1 MHLVLFQMMESEI
14 YLNQIKMEKS
24 MKEINVAVT
33 GGAGQIA
40 YSLLPRLVSGET
52 FGPDIKVNLR
62 LIEIPQVVD
71 KLQGTIMELIDCGFD
86 QTGELTATSDIREGV
101 KDADW
106 VLLVGSIPRGI
117 VIDGKKI
124 EERSDLLKING
135 GIFTDQGA
143 AIGQVAKPDA
153 KILVVGNPANTNALI
168 GMNSAKNPSQQWF
181 AMTALD
187 ANRAKAQLAEKAG
200 TSISSVKNMII
211 WGNHSPTMY
220 PDPYNAT
227 INGVSAAETINDDQW
242 LAEEYLPLVQQR
254 GKAVIDARGAS
265 SAASAANAAIDTV
278 KAVMNPTPDGDCFSA
293 AIASDGSY
301 GVPQGLIFGF
311 PLRTSANGEV
321 EIIQGIEL
329 NEFAQSKIAITT
341 QELESEREAV
351 ADLID

>member
-1 MHLVLFQMMESEI
+1 M
-14 YLNQIKMEKS
+14 

-33 GGAGQIA
+33 GGAGQIS
-40 YSLLPRLVSGET
+40 YSLLPRLISGET
-52 FGPDIKVNLR
+52 FGLDTKVNLR
-62 LIEIPQVVD
+62 LVEIPQVVD
-71 KLQGTIMELIDCGFD
+71 KLEGTIMELVDCGFD
-86 QTGELTATSDIREGV
+86 QTGSMLATADIKEGV
-101 KDADW
+101 DGADW

-135 GIFTDQGA
+135 GIFTAQGA
-143 AIGQVAKPDA
+143 AIGELANKEA

-168 GMNSAKNPSQQWF
+168 GKQHANNDSQQWF

-187 ANRAKAQLAEKAG
+187 ANRAKAQLALKAG
-200 TSISSVKNMII
+200 SDITSVSNMTI

-227 INGVSAAETINDDQW
+227 IDGTSAAEVINDSKW
-242 LAEEYLPLVQQR
+242 LEDNYLPLVQQR

-278 KAVMNPTPDGDCFSA
+278 KSVINPTDEGDCFSA
-293 AIASDGSY
+293 AVVSDGSY
-301 GVPQGLIFGF
+301 GVPEGLIFGF
-311 PLRTSANGEV
+311 PLRTTSDGDV

-329 NEFAQSKIAITT
+329 NSFANSKIQITT
-341 QELESEREAV
+341 EELESEREAV
-351 ADLID
+351 VDLIS

>member
-1 MHLVLFQMMESEI
+1 
-14 YLNQIKMEKS
+14 

-52 FGPDIKVNLR
+52 FGPDTKINLR

-71 KLQGTIMELIDCGFD
+71 KLQGTIMELIDCGFE
-86 QTGELTATSDIREGV
+86 QTGKLIATSDIKEGV

-143 AIGQVAKPDA
+143 AIGELAKSDA
-153 KILVVGNPANTNALI
+153 KVLVVGNPANTNALI
-168 GMNSAKNPSQQWF
+168 GMNKANNSSQQWF

-200 TSISSVKNMII
+200 VEISSLKNMVI

-227 INGVSAAETINDDQW
+227 IDGKSAAEVINDSKW
-242 LAEEYLPLVQQR
+242 LEDDYLPLVQQR

-265 SAASAANAAIDTV
+265 SAASAANAAIDTIKSV
-278 KAVMNPTPDGDCFSA
+278 INPTKEGDCFSA
-293 AIASDGSY
+293 AVVSDGSY
-301 GVPQGLIFGF
+301 GVPEGLIFGF
-311 PLRTSANGEV
+311 PLQTTQEGKV

-329 NEFAQSKIAITT
+329 NDFAKAKIKITT
-341 QELESEREAV
+341 EELESERQAV
-351 ADLID
+351 ADLIS

>member
-1 MHLVLFQMMESEI
+1 
-14 YLNQIKMEKS
+14 

-33 GGAGQIA
+33 GGAGQIS
-40 YSLLPRLVSGET
+40 YSLLPRLISGET
-52 FGPDIKVNLR
+52 FGPDTKVNLR

-71 KLQGTIMELIDCGFD
+71 KLEGTIMELVDCGFD
-86 QTGELTATSDIREGV
+86 QTGSMLATADIKEGV

-135 GIFTDQGA
+135 GIFTDQGK
-143 AIGQVAKPDA
+143 AIGELAKANA

-168 GMNSAKNPSQQWF
+168 GMTKANNSAQQWF

-187 ANRAKAQLAEKAG
+187 ANRAKAQLAIK
-200 TSISSVKNMII
+200 TNKDICDVSNLTI
-211 WGNHSPTMY
+211 WGNHSPTMF
-220 PDPYNAT
+220 PDPYNAL
-227 INGVSAAETINDDQW
+227 IGGVSAAEIIDDQSW
-242 LAEEYLPLVQQR
+242 IENDYLPLVQQR

-278 KAVMNPTPDGDCFSA
+278 KSVQSKTAEGDWFSA

-301 GVPQGLIFGF
+301 GVPEGLIFGY
-311 PLRTSANGEV
+311 PLRSDGNGNV
-321 EIIQGIEL
+321 EIVQGVEL
-329 NEFAQSKIAITT
+329 NDFAKSKIEITT
-341 QELESEREAV
+341 QELQEEKEAV
-351 ADLID
+351 KDLL

>member
-1 MHLVLFQMMESEI
+1 
-14 YLNQIKMEKS
+14 

-52 FGPDIKVNLR
+52 FGSDTKVNLR

-71 KLQGTIMELIDCGFD
+71 KLQGTIMELIDCGFE

-143 AIGQVAKPDA
+143 AIGDLSKPDA

-168 GMNSAKNPSQQWF
+168 GMNSANNAGQQWF

-187 ANRAKAQLAEKAG
+187 ANRAKAQLAEKAKVE
-200 TSISSVKNMII
+200 ISSLKNMII

-227 INGVSAAETINDDQW
+227 INGTSAAEVINDINW
-242 LAEEYLPLVQQR
+242 LEDDYLPLVQQR

-278 KAVMNPTPDGDCFSA
+278 KSVINPTQEGDCFSA
-293 AIASDGSY
+293 AVVSDGSY
-301 GVPQGLIFGF
+301 GVPEGLIFGF
-311 PLRTSANGEV
+311 PLRTNQSGEV
-321 EIIQGIEL
+321 EIVQGIEI
-329 NEFAQSKIAITT
+329 NDFAKSKIQITT
-341 QELESEREAV
+341 EELESEREAV
-351 ADLID
+351 ADLIS

>member
-1 MHLVLFQMMESEI
+1 
-14 YLNQIKMEKS
+14 

-52 FGPDIKVNLR
+52 FGPDTKVNLR

-71 KLQGTIMELIDCGFD
+71 KLQGTIMELIDCGFE
-86 QTGELTATSDIREGV
+86 QTGKLVATSDIKEGV

-117 VIDGKKI
+117 VINGKKI

-143 AIGQVAKPDA
+143 AIGELAKSDA
-153 KILVVGNPANTNALI
+153 KVLVVGNPANTNALI
-168 GMNSAKNPSQQWF
+168 GMNKANNSSQQWF

-200 TSISSVKNMII
+200 VEISSLKNMVI

-227 INGVSAAETINDDQW
+227 IDGQSAAEVINDSRW
-242 LAEEYLPLVQQR
+242 LEDDYLPLVQQR

-278 KAVMNPTPDGDCFSA
+278 KSVINPTEEGDCFSA
-293 AIASDGSY
+293 AVVSDGSY
-301 GVPQGLIFGF
+301 GVPEGLIFGF
-311 PLRTSANGEV
+311 PLQTTKEGKV

-329 NEFAQSKIAITT
+329 NDFAKAKIKITT
-341 QELESEREAV
+341 EELESERQAV
-351 ADLID
+351 ADLIS

>member
-1 MHLVLFQMMESEI
+1 
-14 YLNQIKMEKS
+14 

-52 FGPDIKVNLR
+52 FGVDTKVNLR

-71 KLQGTIMELIDCGFD
+71 KLEGTIMELIDCGFE
-86 QTGELTATSDIREGV
+86 QTGTLLATADIKEGV
-101 KDADW
+101 KDAHW

-117 VIDGKKI
+117 VVDGKKI

-135 GIFTDQGA
+135 GIFTDQGE
-143 AIGQVAKPDA
+143 AIGKLAQKDA

-168 GMNSAKNPSQQWF
+168 GRTKSENPTQSWF

-200 TSISSVKNMII
+200 AEISSVTNMTV

-220 PDPYNAT
+220 PDPYNAQ
-227 INGVSAAETINDDQW
+227 IDGVSAVEVISDLDWVENK
-242 LAEEYLPLVQQR
+242 YLPLVQQR

-278 KAVMNPTPDGDCFSA
+278 KAVDNQTKEGDWFSA
-293 AIASDGSY
+293 AVPSDGSY
-301 GVPQGLIFGF
+301 GIPEDLIFGF
-311 PLRTSANGEV
+311 PLTSNGQGKV
-321 EIIQGIEL
+321 DIVQGIEL
-329 NEFAQSKIAITT
+329 NDFAQTKIKITT
-341 QELESEREAV
+341 DELLSEKEAV
-351 ADLID
+351 KDLLG

>member
-1 MHLVLFQMMESEI
+1 
-14 YLNQIKMEKS
+14 

-40 YSLLPRLVSGET
+40 YSLLPRLISGET
-52 FGPDIKVNLR
+52 FGQDTKVNLR
-62 LIEIPQVVD
+62 LVEIPQVVD
-71 KLQGTIMELIDCGFD
+71 KLKGTIMELIDCGFE
-86 QTGELTATSDIREGV
+86 QTGELIATSDIKEGV

-143 AIGQVAKPDA
+143 AIGEFAKPDA

-168 GMNSAKNPSQQWF
+168 GMNSANNPNQKWF

-187 ANRAKAQLAEKAG
+187 ANRAKAQLAEKAEVQ
-200 TSISSVKNMII
+200 ISSLKNMII

-227 INGVSAAETINDDQW
+227 IDGASAAEVINDAKWIEDN
-242 LAEEYLPLVQQR
+242 YLPLVQQR

-278 KAVMNPTPDGDCFSA
+278 KSVMSPTPDGDCFSA

-301 GVPQGLIFGF
+301 GVPEGLIFGY
-311 PLRTSANGEV
+311 PLRTSSSGEV

-329 NEFAQSKIAITT
+329 NEFAKARIQITT
-341 QELESEREAV
+341 EELESEREAV
-351 ADLID
+351 SDLMN

>member
-1 MHLVLFQMMESEI
+1 
-14 YLNQIKMEKS
+14 

-52 FGPDIKVNLR
+52 FGVDTKVNLR

-71 KLQGTIMELIDCGFD
+71 KLEGTIMELIDCGFE
-86 QTGELTATSDIREGV
+86 QTGSLLATADIKEGV
-101 KDADW
+101 KDAHW

-117 VIDGKKI
+117 VVDGKKI
-124 EERSDLLKING
+124 EERSDLLRING
-135 GIFTDQGA
+135 SIFTDQGE
-143 AIGQVAKPDA
+143 AIGKLAQKDA

-168 GMNSAKNPSQQWF
+168 GRTKSENPAQSWF

-200 TSISSVKNMII
+200 ADISSVTNMTV

-220 PDPYNAT
+220 PDPYNAQ
-227 INGVSAAETINDDQW
+227 IDGVSAVEVINDLDW
-242 LAEEYLPLVQQR
+242 VENKYLPLVQQR

-278 KAVMNPTPDGDCFSA
+278 KAVDNQTEEGDWFSA
-293 AIASDGSY
+293 AVPSDGSY
-301 GVPQGLIFGF
+301 GIPEDLIFGF
-311 PLRTSANGEV
+311 PLTSNGQGKV
-321 EIIQGIEL
+321 DIVQGIEL
-329 NEFAQSKIAITT
+329 NDFAQAKIKITT
-341 QELESEREAV
+341 DELLSEKEAV
-351 ADLID
+351 KDLLD

>member
-1 MHLVLFQMMESEI
+1 
-14 YLNQIKMEKS
+14 

-52 FGPDIKVNLR
+52 FGPDTKVNLR

-71 KLQGTIMELIDCGFD
+71 KLQGTIMELIDCGFE
-86 QTGELTATSDIREGV
+86 QTGKLIATSDIKEGV

-143 AIGQVAKPDA
+143 AIGELAKSDA
-153 KILVVGNPANTNALI
+153 KVLVVGNPANTNALI
-168 GMNSAKNPSQQWF
+168 GMNKANNSSQQWF

-200 TSISSVKNMII
+200 VEISSLKNMVI

-227 INGVSAAETINDDQW
+227 IDGQSAAEVINDSRW
-242 LAEEYLPLVQQR
+242 LEDDYLPLVQQR

-265 SAASAANAAIDTV
+265 SAASAANVAIDTV
-278 KAVMNPTPDGDCFSA
+278 KSVINPTEEGDCFSA
-293 AIASDGSY
+293 AVVSDGSY
-301 GVPQGLIFGF
+301 GVPEGLIFGF
-311 PLRTSANGEV
+311 PLQTTKEGKV

-329 NEFAQSKIAITT
+329 NNFAKAKIKITT
-341 QELESEREAV
+341 EELESERQAV
-351 ADLID
+351 ADLIS

>member
-1 MHLVLFQMMESEI
+1 
-14 YLNQIKMEKS
+14 

-40 YSLLPRLVSGET
+40 YSLLPRLISGET
-52 FGPDIKVNLR
+52 FGQDTKVNLR
-62 LIEIPQVVD
+62 LVEIPQVVD
-71 KLQGTIMELIDCGFD
+71 KLQGTIMELIDCGFE
-86 QTGELTATSDIREGV
+86 QTGELIATSDIKEGV

-143 AIGQVAKPDA
+143 AIGEFAKPDA

-168 GMNSAKNPSQQWF
+168 GMNSANNPNQKWF

-187 ANRAKAQLAEKAG
+187 ANRAKAQLAEKAEVK
-200 TSISSVKNMII
+200 ISSLKNMII

-227 INGVSAAETINDDQW
+227 IDGTSAAEVINDAKWIEDN
-242 LAEEYLPLVQQR
+242 YLPLVQQR

-278 KAVMNPTPDGDCFSA
+278 KSVMSPTPDGDCFSA

-301 GVPQGLIFGF
+301 GVPEGLVFGY
-311 PLRTSANGEV
+311 PLRTSSSGEV
-321 EIIQGIEL
+321 KIIQGIEL
-329 NEFAQSKIAITT
+329 NDFAKAKIRITT
-341 QELESEREAV
+341 EELESEREAV
-351 ADLID
+351 SDLMN

>member
-1 MHLVLFQMMESEI
+1 
-14 YLNQIKMEKS
+14 

-52 FGPDIKVNLR
+52 FGPDTKVNLR

-71 KLQGTIMELIDCGFD
+71 KLQGTIMELIDCGFE

-143 AIGQVAKPDA
+143 AIGDLSKPDA

-168 GMNSAKNPSQQWF
+168 GMNSANNAGQQWF

-187 ANRAKAQLAEKAG
+187 ANRAKAQLAEKAKVE
-200 TSISSVKNMII
+200 ISSLKNMII

-227 INGVSAAETINDDQW
+227 IDGTSAAEVINDIDW
-242 LAEEYLPLVQQR
+242 LEDDYLPLVQQR

-278 KAVMNPTPDGDCFSA
+278 KSVINPTQEGDCFSA
-293 AIASDGSY
+293 AVVSDGSY
-301 GVPQGLIFGF
+301 GVPEGLIFGF
-311 PLRTSANGEV
+311 PLRTNQSGEV
-321 EIIQGIEL
+321 EIVQGIEI
-329 NEFAQSKIAITT
+329 NDFAKSKIQITT
-341 QELESEREAV
+341 EELESEKEAV
-351 ADLID
+351 ADLIS